1 MIDFTKIVRPLF
13 MRRID
18 EFRRF
23 RYRCE
28 SVQRGQLRRL
38 LTRAAKTEAER
49 RFNIHPGLSYE
60 EFQCRMPLSSYENLR
75 PYIMRMID
83 GERNVL
89 CRGTVKNYAQSS
101 GTSDGKSKYIPISRD
116 SLSRCHYKGS
126 FDVVA
131 QYLNMNPDSR
141 LFSGKG
147 LILGGSFANELQLPD
162 GVHVGDLS
170 ANLISNINPLANFFR
185 VPNKKIALMPDW
197 SEKLPAIVEASIKE
211 NITSISGVPSWMLT
225 VLREVLKRTGASSIH
240 DVWPNLEVFMHGG
253 ISFDPYRAQYDA
265 ICDPSKM
272 HYINTYNASEG
283 FFAVQSSPDSDDM
296 LLLLDVGVFYEFIPI
311 DSVGTENARAIP
323 VWQVEPGRTYS
334 LIITANN
341 GLWRYAIGDTV
352 TVTQIQPVK
361 IRIAGR
367 TKSYINAFG
376 EELMVHNAEAA
387 VARACSDTGAEVA
400 NFTAAPV
407 YADSSSH
414 GHHQWLIEFSRR
426 PGDIERFAD
435 SLDSHLQE
443 VNSDYEAKR
452 SKGIFLDRLTI
463 VEARQGLF
471 VDWLASTGK
480 LGGQRKVPRLSNDRV
495 LIDQLLKMN
504 ENSNK

>member
-1 MIDFTKIVRPLF
+1 
-13 MRRID
+13 
-18 EFRRF
+18 
-23 RYRCE
+23 
-28 SVQRGQLRRL
+28 
-38 LTRAAKTEAER
+38 
-49 RFNIHPGLSYE
+49 
-60 EFQCRMPLSSYENLR
+60 
-75 PYIMRMID
+75 MRMID